1 MIIAFRSVDLQG
13 AAVAELSRRD
23 LGKAAGLVAAP
34 ALLAGCSAGASGSAR
49 TARAAAAA
57 RTWRVTG
64 KALTGL
70 GGFDSTLKS
79 FMQERE
85 IPCGQLAVVRKGRLV
100 LSRGYTYAEDG
111 AFTTQPT
118 SPFRIAS
125 ISKPVTATAVLRLVQ
140 DGKLKLT
147 DRAAIL
153 LGLPTT
159 ADPRLK
165 DVTVLRLLQHL
176 GGWDRDITPDPMFQ
190 DAAIAKALGV
200 ALPVSKANIMKYASA
215 RELDHAPGTR
225 YAYSNYG
232 YLLLGRIIEKAT
244 GRKYEDY
251 VRQTVLAPR
260 KITRMRLGRTLT
272 KATGEVPYHS
282 GYTGTTV
289 FDNSGTKVAYPYGA
303 FNLENMDAHG
313 GWLATAMDLTRLA
326 GVYDGGTSVLTS
338 ASISRAFAKPET
350 GVNADGWYY
359 GCGWQVRP
367 VTGGRNT
374 WHNGSL
380 PGTYTLLVR
389 RYDGLTWA
397 VLFDQ
402 RQEGDAANYGDI
414 DSLLHKAANAVKTWP
429 AGDLT
434 SSYF

>member
-1 MIIAFRSVDLQG
+1 LITAFRTFDLQG
-13 AAVAELSRRD
+13 AAVAELSRRNF
-23 LGKAAGLVAAP
+23 GKAAGLVAAP
-34 ALLAGCSAGASGSAR
+34 ALLAGCASGGAGTSR

-57 RTWRVTG
+57 RTWGVTG
-64 KALTGL
+64 KALAGL
-70 GGFDSTLKS
+70 GGFDATLKS
-79 FMQERE
+79 FMQARA
-85 IPCGQLAVVRKGRLV
+85 IPCGQLAVVRKGKLV

-111 AFTTQPT
+111 AFKTQPT

-147 DRAAIL
+147 DRAATL
-153 LGLPTT
+153 LGLSTT

-176 GGWDRDITPDPMFQ
+176 GGWDSGISPDPMFR
-190 DAAIAKALGV
+190 DAAIAKELGV
-200 ALPVSKANIMKYASA
+200 ALPVSQANIMKYASA
-215 RELDHAPGTR
+215 RVLDHAPGTQ

-232 YLLLGRIIEKAT
+232 YLLLGRIIEKVT
-244 GRKYEDY
+244 GKKYEDY

-260 KITRMRLGRTLT
+260 GITRMRLGKSRT
-272 KATGEVPYHS
+272 KATGEVPYYS
-282 GYTGTTV
+282 TYTGATV
-289 FDNSGTKVAYPYGA
+289 FDNSGTKVPFPDGA

-313 GWLATAMDLTRLA
+313 GWLATAMDLTRFA

-338 ASISRAFAKPET
+338 ASVSRAFAKPET

-380 PGTYTLLVR
+380 AGTYTLLVR
-389 RYDGLTWA
+389 RYDGLSWA

-402 RQEGDAANYGDI
+402 RQEGTAASYGDI
-414 DSLLHKAANAVKTWP
+414 DSLLHKAANAVTTWP
-429 AGDLT
+429 TGDLT
-434 SSYF
+434 ATYF